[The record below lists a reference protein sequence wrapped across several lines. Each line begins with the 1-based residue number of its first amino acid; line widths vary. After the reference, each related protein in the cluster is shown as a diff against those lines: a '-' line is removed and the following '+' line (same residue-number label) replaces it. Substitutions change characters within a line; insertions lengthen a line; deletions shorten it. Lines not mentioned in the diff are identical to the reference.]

1 MLSVLSHLRK
11 QIFSLVL
18 TLFLAACF
26 EVQAQSEP
34 LKIMPLGN
42 SITQGN
48 MEHVSYR
55 YPLWKKLID
64 ADVNF
69 EFVGSHTENNGGTP
83 SFDPHKGQTFSN
95 RNEGHWGW
103 TTDEI
108 LNGKD
113 GKGNLSQWLQGYS
126 PDIVLM
132 HLGTNDMFRNQSI
145 DETITEIETVINTI
159 AEKSPGV
166 TILIAKLIPAYDQ
179 KVGTTAAQNIESLN
193 QRIEQL
199 VNEQS
204 STGPPIILVD
214 QNSGFN
220 ATEGA
225 DTYDGIHPNS
235 SGMEKMAQRWF
246 EAIMD
251 EIIVPL
257 PVELHSFKGKPTLN
271 GVSLSWQTAS
281 ELDNHYFEVQ
291 RGETSSEFKAVGRI
305 EGVGTTSLTQN
316 YTFEDKEAV
325 KGVNYYRLRQV
336 DFDGTESYSPV
347 IAVSLTQADAEDM
360 RVYPTRVQGNTP
372 VTLQLLALQPME
384 KFNIGI
390 YTLEGKLVK
399 EFEGEADARGNFVKL
414 IHPAELSDGVMYMV
428 RATLP
433 GRSLI
438 RHLLVDR

>member
-1 MLSVLSHLRK
+1 MRSKLYRFRK
-11 QIFSLVL
+11 QAFSFVI
-18 TLFLAACF
+18 TLFVLISF
-26 EVQAQSEP
+26 EAQAQSEP

-48 MEHVSYR
+48 MQHVSYR
-55 YPLWKKLID
+55 YPLWKKLLD

-69 EFVGSHTENNGGTP
+69 EFVGSHTENDGGAP
-83 SFDPHKGQTFSN
+83 SFNPYKGQTFSN

-103 TTDEI
+103 STDEV

-132 HLGTNDMFRNQSI
+132 HLGTNDMFRNQDI
-145 DETITEIETVINTI
+145 EQTIGEIETVINTI

-166 TILIAKLIPAYDQ
+166 TIFIAKLIPAHLQ
-179 KVGTTAAQNIESLN
+179 KVGPDAVRNIENLN
-193 QRIEQL
+193 QRIEQF
-199 VNEQS
+199 VKEQS
-204 STGPPIILVD
+204 SNGPPIILVD
-214 QNSGFN
+214 QNTGFD
-220 ATEGA
+220 ATEGV
-225 DTYDGIHPNS
+225 DTYDGVHPNG
-235 SGMEKMAQRWF
+235 SGMEKMSQRWF
-246 EAIMD
+246 DAILD
-251 EIIVPL
+251 EIIIPL
-257 PVELHSFKGKPTLN
+257 PVELVSFKGKPTLN

-291 RGETSSEFKAVGRI
+291 RGETSFDFKAVDRV
-305 EGVGTTSLTQN
+305 EGSGTTSLPQQ
-316 YTFEDKEAV
+316 YTFEDKKATN
-325 KGVNYYRLRQV
+325 GVNYYRLRQV

-347 IAVSLTQADAEDM
+347 IAVSLVQATTEDM
-360 RVYPTRVQGNTP
+360 RVYPTRVQSKTP

-390 YTLEGKLVK
+390 YTLEGKLIK
-399 EFEGEADARGNFVKL
+399 EFEAEADARGNFIQL
-414 IHPAELSDGVMYMV
+414 IDPSELGDATMYMV

-433 GRSLI
+433 DRSFI